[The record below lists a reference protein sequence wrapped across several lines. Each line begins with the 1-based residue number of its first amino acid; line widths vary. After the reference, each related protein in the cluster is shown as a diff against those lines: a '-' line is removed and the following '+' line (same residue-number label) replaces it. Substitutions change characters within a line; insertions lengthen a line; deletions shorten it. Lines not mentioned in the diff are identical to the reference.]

1 MGQGGRDRAAET
13 TTGTKAD
20 AEAVSPSDF
29 APVAFSSTD
38 GDEQNTAAEP
48 TVFSQTTDAA
58 EPTEAAPK
66 AIDSVWDNLPDLA
79 LEPESPSAN
88 PAAPQ
93 DPEHA

>member
-1 MGQGGRDRAAET
+1 
-13 TTGTKAD
+13 
-20 AEAVSPSDF
+20 VSPADF

-38 GDEQNTAAEP
+38 SDEQNTAAEP
-48 TVFSQTTDAA
+48 SGFSQTTDAA
-58 EPTEAAPK
+58 EPAEAAPK